1 MKDDIEA
8 YGIEVSDTLLSIF
21 ETMEGFKIRDE
32 LAGAKLTIEESELLS
47 RYDATLLRRAGEFA
61 RFFSKNADPEKIFS
75 DKPPENW
82 WWHIARIASGQMLVD
97 LADRTVVYE
106 GQTYKY

>member
-1 MKDDIEA
+1 MKDDIES
-8 YGIEVSDTLLSIF
+8 YGVEVSDKLLSIF

-32 LAGAKLTIEESELLS
+32 LAGAKLTNEEAEMLS
-47 RYDATLLRRAGEFA
+47 RHDATLLRRAGEFE
-61 RFFSKNADPEKIFS
+61 RFFSENGDPEKIFS

-82 WWHIARIASGQMLVD
+82 WWHIARIASGKVSVD
-97 LADRTVVYE
+97 LAQRKVVYE